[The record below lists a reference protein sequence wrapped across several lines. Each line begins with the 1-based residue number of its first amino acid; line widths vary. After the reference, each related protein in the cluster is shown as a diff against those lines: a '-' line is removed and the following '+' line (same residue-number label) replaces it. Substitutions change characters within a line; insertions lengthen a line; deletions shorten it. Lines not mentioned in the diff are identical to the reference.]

1 MKMCLAVPV
10 KIIEIL
16 DIETAIF
23 DIDGVGNEVNISLV
37 EDLEPGDYVLV
48 HAGFAIEKLD
58 REEALK
64 TLEMFEEIAR
74 ETGMLSADGE
84 NL

>member
-1 MKMCLAVPV
+1 MCLAVPV